1 MSSSINAQ
9 YKGAAG
15 ENRVAQLLSGF
26 NRRKFIVLNNVMLR
40 KPIVKNGDVSRVQVD
55 HVLISVYGIFSIE
68 TKNYTGKVY
77 GSDENKTWCYYLAGQ
92 KYSFANPLRQ
102 NYGHFKVLQQL
113 IGSHAAEL
121 GILDVPYPSF
131 QIVAFS
137 NRADLSKVQANK
149 AFVVNFDN
157 VVNAILNKCTK
168 QYLSVE
174 QMENIAKFIAQQNIY
189 TPQEMQMHIDEIN
202 RLKGPDVRNESM
214 GLYVGNI
221 NNQNNSF
228 AYAPVVVPAPIT
240 NYPQFISDEDINYRK
255 VKSKLTTGDIL
266 MIIAGVVVIIV
277 ALAFMFLLFFG
288 GLLSALI
295 KSSAEMNY
303 SDTSQVVTQST
314 TVNNN
319 QQPEPV
325 ESEPIE
331 ILPDEVDITDTG
343 GIIVYPREDVTNGVV
358 YICHGSSKDVDEIS
372 YTDDSGIEYEDYIL
386 MYYHNV
392 WAEAEKTYI
401 DIAAKSYN
409 TLSFDFYSTG
419 EMFWDYTE
427 LSVQVIDNESGEVLF
442 ESENVKVGQ
451 TQHIEVDITGR
462 DSIRLL
468 FIDAHNGACYGRIS
482 NLILK
487 DLAN

>member
-1 MSSSINAQ
+1 MSSNIKAQ

-15 ENRVAQLLSGF
+15 ENRVAYLLSGF
-26 NRRKFIVLNNVMLR
+26 NRHKFIVLNNVMLR
-40 KPIVKNGDVSRVQVD
+40 KPIVKNGDVSRVQID
-55 HVLISVYGIFSIE
+55 HVLVSVYGIFSIE

-77 GSDENKTWCYYLAGQ
+77 GSDENKTWCYYLGGQ

-149 AFVVNFDN
+149 AFVVNFDK
-157 VVNAILNKCTK
+157 VVDAILNKCTK

-174 QMENIAKFIAQQNIY
+174 QMENIARFIASQNIY
-189 TPQEMQMHIDEIN
+189 SPQEMQMHVEEIN
-202 RLKGPDVRNESM
+202 RLKGPDVRNDSM

-240 NYPQFISDEDINYRK
+240 NYPQFISDEDVNYRK

-303 SDTSQVVTQST
+303 SDSSQVVTQST

-358 YICHGSSKDVDEIS
+358 YICHGSSQDVDEIS

-419 EMFWDYTE
+419 EMFWDTTE
-427 LSVQVIDNESGEVLF
+427 LAVQVVDNETGEVLF
-442 ESENVKVGQ
+442 ESENVKAGQ